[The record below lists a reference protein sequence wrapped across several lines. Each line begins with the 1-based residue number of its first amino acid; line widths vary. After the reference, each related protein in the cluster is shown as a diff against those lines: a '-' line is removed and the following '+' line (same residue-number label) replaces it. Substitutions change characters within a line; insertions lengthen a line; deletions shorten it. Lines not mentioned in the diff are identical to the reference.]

1 MREYTGSMKK
11 ILISLIL
18 CLLPFIS
25 HGANKVPT
33 ILFIGDSLTEGYGVA
48 KESSYVALVEDY
60 FLKQGKQVKILNGSV
75 SGSTTSSGMKRLRWF
90 MKAKP
95 DILVLEL
102 GANDG
107 LRGVKLEV
115 SKNNLDE
122 MISFALKNKMKVLLA
137 GMMLP
142 PNYGPEYTNQFK
154 SMFEELTKKYKISL
168 IPFLL
173 EGVAGKQEL
182 NQADGMHPNE
192 KGHLIL
198 KSTMIKYLEP
208 LL

>member
-1 MREYTGSMKK
+1 MKN

-18 CLLPFIS
+18 ILSPLPSF
-25 HGANKVPT
+25 GVDKVTT

-48 KESSYVALVEDY
+48 KENSYVSLIENH
-60 FLKQGKQVKILNGSV
+60 LIKSGKKVKILNGSV
-75 SGSTTSSGMKRLRWF
+75 SGSTTSSGMKRLKWF
-90 MKAKP
+90 LKAKP
-95 DILVLEL
+95 DILFLEL

-107 LRGVKLEV
+107 LRGVKIDI
-115 SKNNLDE
+115 SKNNLDK
-122 MISFALKNKMKVLLA
+122 MITLALKNNMKVLLA

-142 PNYGPEYTNQFK
+142 PNYGPEYTKKFK
-154 SMFEELTKKYKISL
+154 NMFVELSKSHKIPM

-173 EGVAGKQEL
+173 KDVAGIQAL
-182 NQADGMHPNE
+182 NQADGIHPNE

-198 KSTMIKYLEP
+198 KSTALKYLEP